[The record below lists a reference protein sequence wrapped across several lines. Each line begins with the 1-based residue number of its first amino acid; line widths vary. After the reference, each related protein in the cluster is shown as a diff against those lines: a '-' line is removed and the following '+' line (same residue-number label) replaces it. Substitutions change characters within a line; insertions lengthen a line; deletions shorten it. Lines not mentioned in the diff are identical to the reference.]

1 MKKII
6 LFCFLS
12 LLIVGSKHSLAQIT
26 LEHTYA
32 GASERLFMVD
42 FELSGMKYVLKSEVA
57 GNRFLKFYN
66 LDHSFWKSIDC
77 NSFQTT
83 PLPAGNGTNYNFI
96 ALYISETLFDC
107 DSAVEFMYYSN
118 SGMKWFTGIYKE
130 DGTAILLADSLAPVM
145 YLTVP
150 QQMRPIYNTP
160 DGTKLILSH
169 RDDGSARVYDIPCEL
184 SAGIDKSMRQP
195 SDPFL
200 SVFPNPSYYQNTVQ
214 YSLPDGINEA
224 DIILFDLSGKEL
236 RRYHVD
242 RTFSDLQI
250 SQRDFPSGT
259 YMYSLV
265 SGNKILVSQKIVLVK

>member
-6 LFCFLS
+6 LFLFFA
-12 LLIVGSKHSLAQIT
+12 LLIVSAKNSLAQIT
-26 LEHTYA
+26 LEHTYV
-32 GASERLFMVD
+32 GGSKSLFMVD

-77 NSFQTT
+77 NSF
-83 PLPAGNGTNYNFI
+83 PAMTFCGSSGAQYKFS

-107 DSAVEFMYYSN
+107 DSAVEFLYS
-118 SGMKWFTGIYKE
+118 SLSDCRWFTGIYKE
-130 DGTAILLADSLAPVM
+130 DGTAIMVADSAAPLVE
-145 YLTVP
+145 LNIP
-150 QQMRPIYNTP
+150 QQWRPMYNTP

-169 RDDGSARVYDIPCEL
+169 RDGSARVYDIPCEL
-184 SAGIDKSMRQP
+184 SSGIDKSMRQP

-224 DIILFDLSGKEL
+224 DIVLFDLNGKEL

-242 RTFSDLQI
+242 RTFSNLQI
-250 SQRDFPSGT
+250 SQKDFPAGT

>member
-6 LFCFLS
+6 LFCFLA
-12 LLIVGSKHSLAQIT
+12 LLIVSSKHALGQIT
-26 LEHTYA
+26 LEHTYT
-32 GASERLFMVD
+32 GGSKNFFMVD
-42 FELSGMKYVLKSEVA
+42 FELSGMKYVLKSEVS

-77 NSFQTT
+77 NPFPTT
-83 PLPAGNGTNYNFI
+83 QLPAGSGTQYNFAAI
-96 ALYISETLFDC
+96 YISETLFDC
-107 DSAVEFMYYSN
+107 DSAVEFLYFSN
-118 SGMKWFTGIYKE
+118 GGNDWFTGIFKE
-130 DGTAILLADSLAPVM
+130 DGTALLVADSSAPLVQ
-145 YLTVP
+145 VAIP
-150 QQMRPIYNTP
+150 QQWRPIYNTP

-169 RDDGSARVYDIPCEL
+169 LDGSARVYGVPCEL
-184 SAGIDKSMRQP
+184 SSGIDKSMRQP